1 MVSRNTQKVFQTFDT
16 SFHISFILN
25 TWFFFNLGHFLSLE
39 IKNSKEY
46 SNPAHRNLE
55 RTKRDLRAAYGL
67 IDRFLETVAPTEN
80 LSTFGDLVGAADCV
94 VFPEANT

>member
-1 MVSRNTQKVFQTFDT
+1 MY
-16 SFHISFILN
+16 L
-25 TWFFFNLGHFLSLE
+25 FLKLENYLLLE

-94 VFPEANT
+94 VFPEANR